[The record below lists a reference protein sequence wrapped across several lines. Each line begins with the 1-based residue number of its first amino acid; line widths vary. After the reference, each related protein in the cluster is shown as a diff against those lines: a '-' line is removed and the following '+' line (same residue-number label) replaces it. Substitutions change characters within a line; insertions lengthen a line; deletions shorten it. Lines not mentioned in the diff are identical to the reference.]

1 MACVCSSV
9 SSAAL
14 RFACLPLWFLLQH
27 IYAIP
32 RTTATYSNDIGLLWR
47 ATNFALGQVVFTLEQ
62 LFDIASSFEC
72 PEGDTLTGI
81 AKTVCNIAKNI
92 IVVIARVV
100 MLVIQVVSL

>member
-1 MACVCSSV
+1 
-9 SSAAL
+9 
-14 RFACLPLWFLLQH
+14 
-27 IYAIP
+27 
-32 RTTATYSNDIGLLWR
+32 
-47 ATNFALGQVVFTLEQ
+47 VFTLEQ